1 MNLSPPQNRL
11 YFCLV
16 SLSFICNISLIP
28 ISLPYYQLKGISDL
42 CISHYN
48 IFFNM
53 YKTLGTSHIVSVK
66 ESFIFSIFWYTK
78 YTYFWLFKEFK
89 VFFFSNWID
98 TWPRDWLHYSCPWL
112 LFLHAPL
119 TPTSEQGERQS
130 RKARQSEGDVTTLK
144 EVHNF

>member
-66 ESFIFSIFWYTK
+66 ESFIFSIFCTLNIHIFDCSRNLK
-78 YTYFWLFKEFK
+78 
-89 VFFFSNWID
+89 FFFFFQLNWHL
-98 TWPRDWLHYSCPWL
+98 TERLAALLLPLASLSPCPPSL
-112 LFLHAPL
+112 QPVSREKDRAGK
-119 TPTSEQGERQS
+119 QGSQREMWQ
-130 RKARQSEGDVTTLK
+130 L
-144 EVHNF
+144 

>member
-89 VFFFSNWID
+89 VFFFFQLNLHLTERLAALLLPLASLSPCPPHSNQWAGRK
-98 TWPRDWLHYSCPWL
+98 T
-112 LFLHAPL
+112 
-119 TPTSEQGERQS
+119 EQES
-130 RKARQSEGDVTTLK
+130 KAVRGRCD
-144 EVHNF
+144 NFKGSS